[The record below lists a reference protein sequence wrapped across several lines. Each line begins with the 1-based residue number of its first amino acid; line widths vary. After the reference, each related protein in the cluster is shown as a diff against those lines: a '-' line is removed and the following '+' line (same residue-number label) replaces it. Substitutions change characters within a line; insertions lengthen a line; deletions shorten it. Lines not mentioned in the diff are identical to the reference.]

1 MSNVQVQI
9 NDLSASIQALDIS
22 FTDLTSNTFVNYNQI
37 TRNTFQQSDAEN
49 AILYGIAT
57 LANET
62 AFCGNVICSG
72 GLGLGKTD
80 ATKASVI
87 QNNDNY
93 TSDVIT
99 PITLNSTNLPFQSFA
114 RQNTFLFSKQLTAGT
129 AVNILTV
136 NYGGSQ
142 FAEGH
147 LWIKIEAMITAST
160 TVDASTKSYN
170 LYILGSKGN
179 NSSGIFVFDE
189 VELTSITS
197 STTPASLNLGAT
209 TITYPTNIV
218 GSFTVALTQ
227 SITGTPSQSFHIIGQ
242 YTIYNTIS
250 QGDSIITSVSF

>member
-1 MSNVQVQI
+1 MSNVQTQI

-22 FTDLTSNTFVNYNQI
+22 FTDVTSNTFANYNQI

-49 AILYGIAT
+49 AILYGSGSINNNT
-57 LANET
+57 I
-62 AFCGNVICSG
+62 FCGNVICSS

-87 QNNDNY
+87 QNSDNF
-93 TSDVIT
+93 TNSIVS
-99 PITLNSTNLPFQSFA
+99 PVTLSSSNLPFQSFA

-129 AVNILTV
+129 PVNILTV
-136 NYGGSQ
+136 NYGGTQ
-142 FAEGH
+142 FEEGH

-170 LYILGSKGN
+170 LYILGSKSN
-179 NSSGIFVFDE
+179 NSSGIYVFDE

-209 TITYPTNIV
+209 TITYPTNIL
-218 GSFTVALTQ
+218 GSFTIALTQ

-242 YTIYNTIS
+242 YMIYSTNTVGS
-250 QGDSIITSVSF
+250 PLITSVSF